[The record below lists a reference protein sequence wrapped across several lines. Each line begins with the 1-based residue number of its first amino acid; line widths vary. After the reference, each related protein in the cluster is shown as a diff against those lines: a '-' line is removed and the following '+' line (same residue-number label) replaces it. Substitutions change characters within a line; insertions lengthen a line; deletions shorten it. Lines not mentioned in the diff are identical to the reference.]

1 MSHLYLLGVAT
12 LTLTS
17 AGFAGSDT
25 NADLQ
30 ARLEAAETRI
40 NELSVATNNNWLNDA
55 RSDEIRSL
63 VHDVL
68 ADADTRAS
76 LQGSGSTAGYN
87 GGFTVGSADGNWSLT
102 MNGLLQASWS
112 NVDVDVSPG
121 GDNDTDGWGF
131 NTPNTWINMSG
142 TVASDFSYDVRYNWG
157 GSTTDT
163 TLIARDAD
171 GDIMDTVDATNIGDV
186 ASVENLTTT
195 TSGQGRLEWAN
206 GSFDLGDGWGMTMGT
221 FKVATNREDMIDD
234 QNQLNLLN
242 QVTGT
247 AVAGARD
254 YRVGNGIQLG
264 YSGDEMRFWASLT
277 NLEAGGPVA
286 NDSQNNL
293 DFRLEYMVEGTWS
306 QFDQF
311 TSANGGASGTLVGI
325 SYNNVDSNAVV
336 GADNDNDG
344 DSTLT
349 VDAQLQF
356 GGSNL
361 YISYTDFDDDDGV
374 VDATGDFD
382 ETQIMYGMYLND
394 EWEVYARWIDRDT
407 NTGDNVMSIG
417 LNNYWAGQNARW
429 TTEITW
435 DDTVLNNDTT
445 IISSQLQFYF

>member
-30 ARLEAAETRI
+30 ARLEAAEARI

-102 MNGLLQASWS
+102 MNGLLQTSWS
-112 NVDVDVSPG
+112 NVDI
-121 GDNDTDGWGF
+121 DTVGVVGSDGWGF
-131 NTPNTWINMSG
+131 NNPNSWMNFSG
-142 TVASDFSYDVRYNWG
+142 TIAGDYSYDVRYNWDTA
-157 GSTTDT
+157 TT
-163 TLIARDAD
+163 
-171 GDIMDTVDATNIGDV
+171 
-186 ASVENLTTT
+186 
-195 TSGQGRLEWAN
+195 EWAN

-234 QNQLNLLN
+234 QYQLNLLN

-247 AVAGARD
+247 AIADARA
-254 YRVGNGIQLG
+254 YTVGNGIQLG

-277 NLEAGGPVA
+277 NLVAGGPVA
-286 NDSQNNL
+286 NDSQNNVNL
-293 DFRLEYMVEGTWS
+293 RLEYMVEGTWS

-311 TSANGGASGTLVGI
+311 TSANGGASGTLIGV
-325 SYNNVDSNAVV
+325 SYNTVSANAVA
-336 GADNDNDG
+336 GPNNDTDG
-344 DSTLT
+344 DNTLT
-349 VDAQLQF
+349 IDAQL
-356 GGSNL
+356 
-361 YISYTDFDDDDGV
+361 
-374 VDATGDFD
+374 
-382 ETQIMYGMYLND
+382 
-394 EWEVYARWIDRDT
+394 
-407 NTGDNVMSIG
+407 
-417 LNNYWAGQNARW
+417 
-429 TTEITW
+429 
-435 DDTVLNNDTT
+435 
-445 IISSQLQFYF
+445 

>member
-40 NELSVATNNNWLNDA
+40 NELSVATNNNWLNDT

-102 MNGLLQASWS
+102 MNGLLQTSWS

-121 GDNDTDGWGF
+121 VVADTDGWGF
-131 NTPNTWINMSG
+131 NNPNSWMNFSG
-142 TVASDFSYDVRYNWG
+142 TIAGDYSYDVRYNWDT
-157 GSTTDT
+157 STT
-163 TLIARDAD
+163 
-171 GDIMDTVDATNIGDV
+171 
-186 ASVENLTTT
+186 
-195 TSGQGRLEWAN
+195 EWAN

-247 AVAGARD
+247 LIAGARA
-254 YRVGNGIQLG
+254 YTVGNGIQLG
-264 YSGDEMRFWASLT
+264 YSGDDMRFWASLT
-277 NLEAGGPVA
+277 NFRPAAAPFSPGPVV
-286 NDSQNNL
+286 NDSQNNVNL
-293 DFRLEYMVEGTWS
+293 RLEYMVEGTWS

-311 TSANGGASGTLVGI
+311 TSANGSASGTLVGI
-325 SYNNVDSNAVV
+325 SYNTVSANSVA
-336 GADNDNDG
+336 GAGNDTDG
-344 DSTLT
+344 DNTLT

-361 YISYTDFDDDDGV
+361 YVSYTDFSDDDGAV
-374 VDATGDFD
+374 GSTGDFD
-382 ETQIMYGMYLND
+382 ETQIMYGMYLDD

-407 NTGDNVMSIG
+407 NTGDNVLSIG

>member
-30 ARLEAAETRI
+30 ARLEAAEARI

-102 MNGLLQASWS
+102 MNGLLQTSWS
-112 NVDVDVSPG
+112 NVDI
-121 GDNDTDGWGF
+121 DTVGVVGSDGWGF
-131 NTPNTWINMSG
+131 NNPNSWMNFSG
-142 TVASDFSYDVRYNWG
+142 TIAGDYSYDVRYNWDTA
-157 GSTTDT
+157 TT
-163 TLIARDAD
+163 
-171 GDIMDTVDATNIGDV
+171 
-186 ASVENLTTT
+186 
-195 TSGQGRLEWAN
+195 EWAN

-234 QNQLNLLN
+234 QYQLNLLN

-247 AVAGARD
+247 AIADARA
-254 YRVGNGIQLG
+254 YTVGNGIQLG

-277 NLEAGGPVA
+277 NLAAGGPVA
-286 NDSQNNL
+286 NDSQNNVNL
-293 DFRLEYMVEGTWS
+293 RLEYMVEGTWS

-311 TSANGGASGTLVGI
+311 TSANGGASGTLIGV
-325 SYNNVDSNAVV
+325 SYNTVSANAVA
-336 GADNDNDG
+336 GPNNDTDG
-344 DSTLT
+344 DNTLT
-349 VDAQLQF
+349 IDAQLQF

-361 YISYTDFDDDDGV
+361 YVSYSDFSDDDGNVAGTTDFDR
-374 VDATGDFD
+374 
-382 ETQIMYGMYLND
+382 TQIMYGMYLND
-394 EWEVYARWIDRDT
+394 EWEVYARYVDRDT
-407 NTGDNVMSIG
+407 NTGDDVLSIG

-435 DDTVLNNDTT
+435 DDTVLNTDTT
-445 IISSQLQFYF
+445 VISSQLQFYF

>member
-40 NELSVATNNNWLNDA
+40 NELSVATNNNWLNDT

-102 MNGLLQASWS
+102 MNGLLQTSWS

-121 GDNDTDGWGF
+121 VGADTDGWGF
-131 NTPNTWINMSG
+131 NTPNSWMNFSG
-142 TVASDFSYDVRYNWG
+142 TIAGDYSYDVRYNWDT
-157 GSTTDT
+157 STT
-163 TLIARDAD
+163 
-171 GDIMDTVDATNIGDV
+171 
-186 ASVENLTTT
+186 
-195 TSGQGRLEWAN
+195 EWAN

-254 YRVGNGIQLG
+254 YRVGNGVQLG

-311 TSANGGASGTLVGI
+311 TSADGGASGTLVGI

-361 YISYTDFDDDDGV
+361 YVSYTDFDDDDGV

-382 ETQIMYGMYLND
+382 ETQIMYGMYLDD
-394 EWEVYARWIDRDT
+394 EWEVYARWIDRST

>member
-30 ARLEAAETRI
+30 ARLEAAEARI

-102 MNGLLQASWS
+102 MNGLLQTSWS
-112 NVDVDVSPG
+112 NVDVDNAGAVG
-121 GDNDTDGWGF
+121 TDGWGF
-131 NTPNTWINMSG
+131 NNPNSWMNFSG
-142 TVASDFSYDVRYNWG
+142 TIAGDYSYDVRYNWDTA
-157 GSTTDT
+157 TT
-163 TLIARDAD
+163 
-171 GDIMDTVDATNIGDV
+171 
-186 ASVENLTTT
+186 
-195 TSGQGRLEWAN
+195 EWAN

-234 QNQLNLLN
+234 QYQLNLLN

-247 AVAGARD
+247 AIADARA
-254 YRVGNGIQLG
+254 YTVGNGIQLG

-277 NLEAGGPVA
+277 NLAAGGPVA
-286 NDSQNNL
+286 NDSQNNVNL
-293 DFRLEYMVEGTWS
+293 RLEYMVEGTWS

-311 TSANGGASGTLVGI
+311 TSANGGASGTLIGV
-325 SYNNVDSNAVV
+325 SYNTVSANAVA
-336 GADNDNDG
+336 GPNNDTDG
-344 DSTLT
+344 DNTLT
-349 VDAQLQF
+349 IDAQLQF

-361 YISYTDFDDDDGV
+361 YVSYSDFSDDDGNVAGTTDFDR
-374 VDATGDFD
+374 
-382 ETQIMYGMYLND
+382 TQIMYGMYLND
-394 EWEVYARWIDRDT
+394 EWEVYARYVDRDT
-407 NTGDNVMSIG
+407 NTGDDVLSIG

-435 DDTVLNNDTT
+435 DDTVLNTDTT
-445 IISSQLQFYF
+445 VISSQLQFYF

>member
-30 ARLEAAETRI
+30 ARLEAAEARI

-102 MNGLLQASWS
+102 MNGLLQTSWS
-112 NVDVDVSPG
+112 NVDI
-121 GDNDTDGWGF
+121 DTVGVVGSDGWGF
-131 NTPNTWINMSG
+131 NNPNSWMNFSG
-142 TVASDFSYDVRYNWG
+142 TIAGDYSYDVRYNWDTA
-157 GSTTDT
+157 TT
-163 TLIARDAD
+163 
-171 GDIMDTVDATNIGDV
+171 
-186 ASVENLTTT
+186 
-195 TSGQGRLEWAN
+195 EWAN

-234 QNQLNLLN
+234 QYQLNLLN

-247 AVAGARD
+247 AIADARA
-254 YRVGNGIQLG
+254 YTVGNGIQLG

-277 NLEAGGPVA
+277 NLAAGGPVA
-286 NDSQNNL
+286 NDSQNNVNL
-293 DFRLEYMVEGTWS
+293 RLEYMVEGTWS

-311 TSANGGASGTLVGI
+311 TSANGGASGTLIGV
-325 SYNNVDSNAVV
+325 SYNTVSANAVA
-336 GADNDNDG
+336 GPNNDTDG
-344 DSTLT
+344 DNTLT
-349 VDAQLQF
+349 IDAQLQF

-361 YISYTDFDDDDGV
+361 YVSYSDFSDDDGNVVGTTDFDR
-374 VDATGDFD
+374 
-382 ETQIMYGMYLND
+382 TQIMYGMYLND
-394 EWEVYARWIDRDT
+394 EWEVYARYVDRDT
-407 NTGDNVMSIG
+407 NTGDDVLSIG

-435 DDTVLNNDTT
+435 DDTVLNTDTT
-445 IISSQLQFYF
+445 VISSQLQFYF